1 MNEVLTAISTV
12 GFPIFTACALGF
24 IMYKILG
31 RQIEIQAELNKHM
44 LQKLEEVAD
53 AMLSA
58 GCQTGF
64 NLDGG
69 GSTQLVIKKTGT
81 TTGTK
86 IACRDGSSGTNCR
99 NIVEGIYFVEK

>member
-31 RQIEIQAELNKHM
+31 RQIEIQEELNKQM

-53 AMLSA
+53 A
-58 GCQTGF
+58 
-64 NLDGG
+64 
-69 GSTQLVIKKTGT
+69 IKDL
-81 TTGTK
+81 TK
-86 IACRDGSSGTNCR
+86 SKED
-99 NIVEGIYFVEK
+99 K